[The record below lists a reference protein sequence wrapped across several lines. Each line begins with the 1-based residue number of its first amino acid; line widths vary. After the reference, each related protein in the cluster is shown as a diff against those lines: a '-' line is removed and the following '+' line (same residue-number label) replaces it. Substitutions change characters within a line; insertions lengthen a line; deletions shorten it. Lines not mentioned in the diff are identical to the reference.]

1 VSPTGADDPPVHG
14 WHDEL
19 SLSTFSATLTGP
31 SVPGPHLPPGL
42 RIGPYEIEREIGRGG
57 MGAVYLAFRAD
68 EAFEKKVAIK
78 VTPGALPSSTAVER
92 FLRERRI
99 LARLDH
105 PNIARLI
112 DGGTT
117 ADGTPY
123 LVMKYVDGQPLH
135 GWCDARRLRT
145 VERLHLFLA
154 VCSAVEYAH
163 RQLVI
168 HRDLKPANILVTADG
183 VPHLLDFGIAKLL
196 DPELGPEAAATGLAL
211 TPWYASPEQVRGEPL
226 STATDVYSLGVLLYE
241 LLSGHTPYRVT
252 ARHPLEVLRAV
263 VEQEPERPSSA
274 AWRTERLP
282 PTDGS
287 RQAALTPWSVSL
299 TREGTPERLQSRLR
313 GDLDAIVLTALRKE
327 PQKRYPSVAA
337 LAKDIQAYL
346 EGRPVAA
353 RAQGYLY
360 RVSKFVRRNR
370 GGVAAAALIVALVA
384 GGVAS
389 VVVQSRRVARER
401 DRAARIQ
408 GFLVDLFAV
417 SDPGEA
423 RGSTITAREVLDRGA
438 ERVRH
443 DLSAEPEARADL
455 MEAIA
460 DVYNRLGLNDPAA
473 SLATE
478 ALAFRRQAGPRDPQ
492 ALARTLNLLG
502 SILQDKG
509 DAAGALGP
517 YRESLALRRRIY
529 GEESLEVAQALNN
542 LGGILDTLG
551 RFDESD
557 RLQRESLE
565 LKRRLLGPDDP
576 SLATS
581 LYNLG
586 VSLYRRGDLGGAG
599 DRLSEAVAINRRA
612 YGDDH
617 PEVAFM
623 MQSLGVIEDDSGR
636 YENAEHH
643 YRAALAVQRRVLGAE
658 HPDIVTTLTNL
669 GNTLNHRGRL
679 EDAEATLREALSMS
693 RKVYGD
699 EVADTA
705 HVLAGLAEVEL
716 LRADLGSAE
725 ANGRAAL
732 AIREKVCGADHPDTA
747 EARVLLGRILLAEGR
762 RSEAEAALRLGL
774 AQLEAH
780 PGPAGPRESAR
791 EALFR
796 LEGVAAQSSRTTAT
810 P

>member
-1 VSPTGADDPPVHG
+1 M
-14 WHDEL
+14 
-19 SLSTFSATLTGP
+19 STFSATLTGP
-31 SVPGPHLPPGL
+31 RVPSPGLPPGL

-68 EAFEKKVAIK
+68 EAYEKKVAVK
-78 VTPGALPSSTAVER
+78 VTPAALPSAAAVER

-99 LARLDH
+99 LARLEH

-112 DGGTT
+112 DGGAT
-117 ADGTPY
+117 AEGTPY
-123 LVMKYVDGQPLH
+123 LVMEYIEGQPLH
-135 GWCDARRLRT
+135 AWCDANRLST
-145 VERLHLFLA
+145 VERLRLFLA
-154 VCSAVEYAH
+154 VCAAVEYAH

-183 VPHLLDFGIAKLL
+183 APHLLDFGIAKLL
-196 DPELGPEAAATGLAL
+196 DPDAGRDAAAATAVAL

-241 LLSGHTPYRVT
+241 VLTGHSPYRVT
-252 ARHPLEVLRAV
+252 ARNPLEVLRAV

-274 AWRTERLP
+274 AQRTERLP
-282 PTDGS
+282 ATEGGSSPT
-287 RQAALTPWSVSL
+287 LTPWSVSL
-299 TREGTPERLQSRLR
+299 AREGTPQRLRSRLR
-313 GDLDAIVLTALRKE
+313 GDLDAILLTALRKD
-327 PQKRYPSVAA
+327 PGQRYPSVAA
-337 LAKDIQAYL
+337 FATDVEAYL

-353 RAQGYLY
+353 RAQGVFY
-360 RVSKFVRRNR
+360 RTSKFLRRHR
-370 GGVAAAALIVALVA
+370 WGVAAAALILALVT
-384 GGVAS
+384 GGIAN

-408 GFLVDLFAV
+408 RFLVDLFGV

-438 ERVRH
+438 ERIRH
-443 DLSAEPEARADL
+443 DLAAEPEARADL

-460 DVYNRLGLNDPAA
+460 DVYNRLGLNDSAA
-473 SLATE
+473 SLARE
-478 ALAFRRQAGPRDPQ
+478 ALAFRREVGSRDPQ

-502 SILQDKG
+502 SILMDKG
-509 DAAGALGP
+509 DAAGAEAP
-517 YRESLALRRRIY
+517 YRESLAIRRRVFGDGSI
-529 GEESLEVAQALNN
+529 EVAQALNN

-551 RFDESD
+551 RYDESD
-557 RLQRESLE
+557 RLQGESLE
-565 LKRRLLGPDDP
+565 IKRRLLGPDDP

-586 VSLYRRGDLGGAG
+586 VSLYRRGDVAGAG
-599 DRLSEAVAINRRA
+599 ERLSEALAINRRA

-636 YENAEHH
+636 YEEAERH
-643 YRAALAVQRRVLGAE
+643 YRDALAVQKRILGEE

-669 GNTLNHRGRL
+669 GNTLNHQGRL
-679 EDAEATLREALSMS
+679 EDAEATLWEALSMS

-699 EVADTA
+699 EVVDTA
-705 HVLAGLAEVEL
+705 HVLAGLADVEL
-716 LRADLGSAE
+716 QRGDLASAE
-725 ANGRAAL
+725 KNGRTAL
-732 AIREKVCGADHPDTA
+732 AVRERVAGADHPDTA
-747 EARVLLGRILLAEGR
+747 EARVLLGRVLLAEGR
-762 RSEAEAALRLGL
+762 HAEAELALRLGL
-774 AQLEAH
+774 AQLEARS
-780 PGPAGPRESAR
+780 GPEGPQEAAR
-791 EALFR
+791 EALAR
-796 LEGVAAQSSRTTAT
+796 LERAAAQSSRTTAT